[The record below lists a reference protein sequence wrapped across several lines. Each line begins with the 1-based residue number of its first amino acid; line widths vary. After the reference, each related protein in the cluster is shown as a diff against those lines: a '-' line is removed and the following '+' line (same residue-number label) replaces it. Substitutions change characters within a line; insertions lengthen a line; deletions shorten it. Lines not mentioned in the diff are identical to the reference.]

1 MILKRTSL
9 VKFLFFVFLLLHAIP
24 LVFNENY
31 QLIIIFTY
39 SIILFSLIVS
49 SFNNKN
55 MSPISIMYI
64 SLIGI
69 SLTMSSLGFSGTI
82 SSLIM
87 AASLPHFLFSNLNSE
102 KDFLQLFYQPIMLS
116 SFLLILFSAYL
127 YTDVQDI
134 LGISYLGNNV
144 LEDFSKDQLG
154 EYFIRASINYVP
166 LVFFSFSVLLYL
178 LVRTKIKHIDN
189 KRFHSLFLILLVLLT
204 IFYSSIFLTRS
215 VFVCSFI
222 LLYVCLNKK
231 TRILIVLIT
240 PIIVFYNIDVINTM
254 ISNFFYTGSSTILEI
269 LSDYRRADSI
279 TNLINSSLSF
289 NFDFRNQVSY
299 SSFINLLFS
308 LFPLT
313 LVFLYSPFNT
323 LIRIFKKRDISWFV
337 VFLSCFMLVIYQMD
351 FFSIFTF
358 FFFMEYIKFFMNEK
372 YAS

>member
-1 MILKRTSL
+1 MILKRTTL
-9 VKFLFFVFLLLHAIP
+9 MKFLFFVFLLLHTLP
-24 LVFNENY
+24 LAFNQNY
-31 QLIIIFTY
+31 QLITILNY
-39 SIILFSLIVS
+39 SIILFSLIIS

-64 SLIGI
+64 ILIGT
-69 SLTMSSLGFSGTI
+69 SVTMSSLGFSGTI

-134 LGISYLGNNV
+134 LGLSYLGNNV

-154 EYFIRASINYVP
+154 EYFIKASINVVP
-166 LVFFSFSVLLYL
+166 LVLFSFSVLLYL
-178 LVRTKIKHIDN
+178 LVRTMIKHIDN
-189 KRFHSLFLILLVLLT
+189 KRFYSLFLILLVLLT
-204 IFYSSIFLTRS
+204 IYYSSIFLTRS
-215 VFVCSFI
+215 VFVCSLI
-222 LLYVCLNKK
+222 LLYVCFNKK
-231 TRILIVLIT
+231 TRILTVLII
-240 PIIVFYNIDVINTM
+240 PIIVLYNIDVVNTM
-254 ISNFFYTGSSTILEI
+254 INSFFYTGSYSILEVI
-269 LSDYRRADSI
+269 TDYQRLDSI

-289 NFDFRNQVSY
+289 NFDFRNQASY

-313 LVFLYSPFNT
+313 LVFLYNPFNT
-323 LIRIFKKRDISWFV
+323 LIRIFKKRDIDWFL

-358 FFFMEYIKFFMNEK
+358 FFFMEYIKFFINEK

>member
-1 MILKRTSL
+1 MILKRTTL
-9 VKFLFFVFLLLHAIP
+9 MKFLFFVFLLLHTLP
-24 LVFNENY
+24 LAFNQNY
-31 QLIIIFTY
+31 QLITILNY
-39 SIILFSLIVS
+39 SIILFSLIIS

-64 SLIGI
+64 ILIGT
-69 SLTMSSLGFSGTI
+69 SVTMSSLGFSGTI

-134 LGISYLGNNV
+134 LGLSYLGNNV

-154 EYFIRASINYVP
+154 EYFIKASINVVP
-166 LVFFSFSVLLYL
+166 LVLFSFSVLLYL
-178 LVRTKIKHIDN
+178 LVRTMIKHIDN
-189 KRFHSLFLILLVLLT
+189 KRFYSLFLILLVLLT
-204 IFYSSIFLTRS
+204 IYYSSIFLTRS
-215 VFVCSFI
+215 VFVCSLI
-222 LLYVCLNKK
+222 LLYVCFNKK
-231 TRILIVLIT
+231 TRILTVLII
-240 PIIVFYNIDVINTM
+240 PIIVLYNIDVVNTM
-254 ISNFFYTGSSTILEI
+254 INSFFYTGSYSILEVI
-269 LSDYRRADSI
+269 TDYQRLDSI

-289 NFDFRNQVSY
+289 NFDFRNQASY
-299 SSFINLLFS
+299 SSFINLFFS

-313 LVFLYSPFNT
+313 LVFLYNPFNT
-323 LIRIFKKRDISWFV
+323 LIRIFKKRDIDWFL

-358 FFFMEYIKFFMNEK
+358 FFFMEYIKFFINEK

>member
-1 MILKRTSL
+1 MILKRTTL
-9 VKFLFFVFLLLHAIP
+9 MKFLFFVFLLLHALP
-24 LVFNENY
+24 FVSNQNY
-31 QLIIIFTY
+31 QLITILNY
-39 SIILFSLIVS
+39 SIILFSLIIS

-64 SLIGI
+64 ILIGI

-127 YTDVQDI
+127 YFDVR
-134 LGISYLGNNV
+134 NV
-144 LEDFSKDQLG
+144 LDSYYYLG
-154 EYFIRASINYVP
+154 EYFIKASINVVP
-166 LVFFSFSVLLYL
+166 LVLFSFSVLLYL
-178 LVRTKIKHIDN
+178 LVRTKIKHISN

-204 IFYSSIFLTRS
+204 IYSSSIFLTRS

-222 LLYVCLNKK
+222 LLYVCFNKK
-231 TRILIVLIT
+231 TRFLTLLIT
-240 PIIVFYNIDVINTM
+240 PIIVFYNIDVINT
-254 ISNFFYTGSSTILEI
+254 IINDFFYTGTYTILEVI
-269 LSDYRRADSI
+269 TDYQRLDSI
-279 TNLINSSLSF
+279 TNLINYSFSF
-289 NFDFRNQVSY
+289 NFDFRSHMSD

-313 LVFLYSPFNT
+313 LVFLYNPFNT
-323 LIRIFKKRDISWFV
+323 LIRIFKKRDISWFL